1 MIIRAIGLVMRR
13 ELRAARKPF
22 LISTLIL
29 LVVAAA
35 GMAVMTVVENNEA
48 SEDGYVTYG
57 LGMVGAVPPQLPAE
71 VRSRLPEG
79 HYLVTDRFGTVDT
92 AEEALRKGNV
102 GVVVVGD
109 DTVLWG
115 PWVSVTMAES
125 LVDSLQTLRAR
136 DQAAD
141 LGLTSAEV
149 ESLIDPHLEF
159 RNVEAAADGTEAE
172 QAAGA
177 IAVIIMF
184 GAIIAYGQWIGY
196 SVADE
201 KGSRVVELILGAVP
215 PHHLLAGKL
224 LAIGSMGIAQMTLL
238 GSLVVGYSLAA
249 ELVNMPD
256 LAAGLVLWMLAWF
269 LLGFAF
275 YGAIYAAGGSLA
287 ADTHEAS
294 TTLTVLNIL
303 PIIGYIFGVIAFS
316 QGTDTA
322 LLRTFSLIPLWA
334 PMTMPGRIARGWATP
349 WEVGASGVLM
359 LLSIYA
365 VIRLAGW
372 VYRGGVA
379 RASSKLGWREAFR
392 TGRDLGAGRT
402 R

>member
-1 MIIRAIGLVMRR
+1 MIMRTIGLVIRR

-22 LISTLIL
+22 YISTVIL
-29 LVVAAA
+29 LVVVAA
-35 GMAVMTVVENNEA
+35 GLTVMTVVESNEA
-48 SEDGYVTYG
+48 SDDGSITYG
-57 LGMVGAVPPQLPAE
+57 LGMVGAVPPQLPGE
-71 VRSRLPEG
+71 VRTRLPEG
-79 HYLVTDRFGTVDT
+79 HYLVTARFGTVDA
-92 AEEALRKGNV
+92 AEEALSKGNV
-102 GVVVVGD
+102 GVVVVGED
-109 DTVLWG
+109 SIVWG
-115 PWVSVTMAES
+115 PWVSGIMADS
-125 LVDSLQTLRAR
+125 LVDSLQALKAR

-141 LGLTSAEV
+141 LGLAAGEV
-149 ESLIDPHLEF
+149 ESLLDPQLEF
-159 RNVEAAADGTEAE
+159 RNVEAADDGTEAE

-177 IAVIIMF
+177 IAVIVMF
-184 GAIIAYGQWIGY
+184 AAIIAYGQWIGY

-215 PHHLLAGKL
+215 PHHLLTGKL
-224 LAIGSMGIAQMTLL
+224 VAVGSMGIAQMTLL
-238 GSLVVGYSLAA
+238 GSLVVGYGITAD
-249 ELVNMPD
+249 LVNMPD
-256 LAAGLVLWMLAWF
+256 LASGLVVWMVAWF
-269 LLGFAF
+269 LLGFTF

-294 TTLTVLNIL
+294 STLTVLNIL
-303 PIIGYIFGVIAFS
+303 PIVGYIFGVIAFS

-349 WEVGASGVLM
+349 WEVGASVALM

-365 VIRLAGW
+365 VIRIAGW

-379 RASSKLGWREAFR
+379 RASSKLSWREAFR
-392 TGRDLGAGRT
+392 AGRDLGAGPT